1 MGKASRR
8 KQNRKVSPTVT
19 DYQAVTE
26 YGRRCIEQLGM
37 DIVMQANMDA
47 IGAGMSYPRILFDG
61 GSQYFAYDL
70 DSPDAATALIALMK
84 ELSRKFGCYD
94 QVPDWLARL
103 AIEEPWE
110 HAARG
115 HTVRLRDVI
124 ALHDAFPGIMVTPM
138 ATWEKVAQKHKE
150 FAAEQE
156 REILDKATRN
166 VAVRLGSA
174 CRI

>member
-1 MGKASRR
+1 MGKASSS
-8 KQNRKVSPTVT
+8 KKNRKVLPTVT
-19 DYQAVTE
+19 DCRAVTE
-26 YGRRCIEQLGM
+26 YGRLCVEQLGM
-37 DIVMQANMDA
+37 EIIMQAKMEA
-47 IGAGMSYPRILFDG
+47 IGAGMAYPRILFDG

-70 DSPDAATALIALMK
+70 ESPDAATALIALLK
-84 ELSRKFGCYD
+84 ELRHKFGDYD
-94 QVPDWLARL
+94 RVPEWLAML

-115 HTVRLRDVI
+115 HTVRRRDVI
-124 ALHDAFPGIMVTPM
+124 ALHDAFPDIMVTPM

-156 REILDKATRN
+156 REILDRVTRHA
-166 VAVRLGSA
+166 AVRHSSA